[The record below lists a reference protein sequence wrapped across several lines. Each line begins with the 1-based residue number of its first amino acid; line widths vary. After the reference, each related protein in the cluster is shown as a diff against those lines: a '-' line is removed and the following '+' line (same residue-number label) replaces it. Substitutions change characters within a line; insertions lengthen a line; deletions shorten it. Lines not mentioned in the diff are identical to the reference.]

1 MAMDDQTLAAL
12 AALPPVPHTLEIAGE
27 ALELTPLK
35 IGELPAFVRAIRPFA
50 QHIGAEV
57 DWLALFGERG
67 EDVVVALAV
76 AARRPREWVA
86 QLPLDAAIQ
95 LAEAVFEVNADF
107 FIRQVTP
114 ALLRLAG
121 RIGTMGKL
129 GDSAGPILSSASST
143 TATATPTS

>member
-1 MAMDDQTLAAL
+1 MAMNDQTL
-12 AALPPVPHTLEIAGE
+12 AALPPVPHTLDIAE
-27 ALELTPLK
+27 ETLELTPLK
-35 IGELPAFVRAIRPFA
+35 VGELPAFVRAIRPFA

-57 DWLALFGERG
+57 DWLTLFGERG
-67 EDVVVALAV
+67 EDVVVALAL

-86 QLPLDAAIQ
+86 QLSLDAAIQ

-121 RIGTMGKL
+121 RIGTL
-129 GDSAGPILSSASST
+129 GESAGPILSSASST

>member
-1 MAMDDQTLAAL
+1 MAMNDQTLAAL
-12 AALPPVPHTLEIAGE
+12 PPEPHILEIAGE
-27 ALELTPLK
+27 TLELTPLK
-35 IGELPAFVRAIRPFA
+35 VGELPAFVRAIRPFA
-50 QHIGAEV
+50 QHIGVEV

-86 QLPLDAAIQ
+86 QLSLDAAIQ

-121 RIGTMGKL
+121 RIGTL
-129 GDSAGPILSSASST
+129 GDCAGPILSSASSA

>member
-1 MAMDDQTLAAL
+1 MAMNDQTL

-27 ALELTPLK
+27 TLELTPLK
-35 IGELPAFVRAIRPFA
+35 VGELPAFVRAIHPFA

-86 QLPLDAAIQ
+86 QLSLDAAIQ

-121 RIGTMGKL
+121 RIGTL
-129 GDSAGPILSSASST
+129 GESTGPILPSASST

>member
-1 MAMDDQTLAAL
+1 MAMSDQNQDVL

-27 ALELTPLK
+27 TLELTPLK

-50 QHIGAEV
+50 TYIGVEV

-67 EDVVVALAV
+67 EDVLVALAV

-86 QLPLDAAIQ
+86 QLSLDAAIQ

-107 FIRQVTP
+107 FIRRVLPSLTE
-114 ALLRLAG
+114 AAT
-121 RIGTMGKL
+121 RIGTRMPGVMR
-129 GDSAGPILSSASST
+129 SSV
-143 TATATPTS
+143 

>member
-1 MAMDDQTLAAL
+1 MAMSDQNQDVL

-27 ALELTPLK
+27 TLELTPLK

-50 QHIGAEV
+50 QHIGVEV

-86 QLPLDAAIQ
+86 QLSLDAAIQ

-121 RIGTMGKL
+121 RIGTL
-129 GDSAGPILSSASST
+129 GESAGPILSSASST

>member
-1 MAMDDQTLAAL
+1 MAMSDQNQDVL

-27 ALELTPLK
+27 TLELTPLK

-50 QHIGAEV
+50 TYIGVEV

-67 EDVVVALAV
+67 EDVVVALAL

-86 QLPLDAAIQ
+86 QLSLDAAIQ

-121 RIGTMGKL
+121 RIGKL